1 MMNKTSKLTLAND
14 AKKKMKDSINFSN
27 KSEIV
32 EINKAESRILSK
44 DIIAKFNIPE
54 EDNSAVDGYA
64 LNFKK
69 NNKIFNVV
77 GQSRPSSPYL
87 KTLKTNEAIKIFTG
101 SNILK
106 KNKINAVVMLEDC
119 KILTDSIKIRKKIK
133 INQNIR
139 KKGEDVQKNKHV
151 YSPAI
156 FPDFKT
162 NCNKNCF
169 P

>member
-1 MMNKTSKLTLAND
+1 
-14 AKKKMKDSINFSN
+14 MKDSINFSN

-44 DIIAKFNIPE
+44 DIIANLIFLKKTTQR
-54 EDNSAVDGYA
+54 VDGYA

-101 SNILK
+101 SNLK

-119 KILTDSIKIRKKIK
+119 KILTDSIKIKKKSKLIK
-133 INQNIR
+133 
-139 KKGEDVQKNKHV
+139 
-151 YSPAI
+151 
-156 FPDFKT
+156 T
-162 NCNKNCF
+162 
-169 P
+169 